1 MYVNLNTN
9 QILYIYTCYSEE
21 SSKIPGVGI
30 DMLLKNGKLDNL
42 KDGPVY
48 WVDSADSHPC
58 MGCASAAMWTLKCT
72 GKLFHSG
79 LPHKV
84 QCIVIVI
91 GTFIFVIATKNL
103 L

>member
-30 DMLLKNGKLDNL
+30 DMLLKNGKLDHL
-42 KDGPVY
+42 KD
-48 WVDSADSHPC
+48 ADSHPC
-58 MGCASAAMWTLKCT
+58 MGTGSAAMWTLKCT